1 MNLRNSAEL
10 TGVFSS
16 RLTSRQSHFCARSQG
31 DLLATY
37 GSRTPARN
45 AHRIWNRGKPLH
57 FNDVL
62 QVVVGRDPTVASN
75 GLSSS
80 IETPLGGVAGAGRW
94 CAAGG
99 RCGCRRVLFNRVTG
113 RTACGA
119 RPLRIRSAPAAAAE
133 QAPGARSC
141 GRAGHDQGEG
151 ARVICLHP
159 PLFAPTPIAIL
170 PPPHSQ
176 MRACSLHL
184 H

>member
-1 MNLRNSAEL
+1 MYNPSHRQPHRKQSRVARRASCSCEPAAEAQQP
-10 TGVFSS
+10 F
-16 RLTSRQSHFCARSQG
+16 HRSY
-31 DLLATY
+31 DLDFFRKAGRRAADL
-37 GSRTPARN
+37 
-45 AHRIWNRGKPLH
+45 
-57 FNDVL
+57 L

-99 RCGCRRVLFNRVTG
+99 RCGCRRVLFNQVTG
-113 RTACGA
+113 RTVCGA

>member
-1 MNLRNSAEL
+1 MFLILLPLILLSRCQRRYALHLRHSVVFFHLCHKHTCVHACTSMNH
-10 TGVFSS
+10 V
-16 RLTSRQSHFCARSQG
+16 SQLPRCP
-31 DLLATY
+31 DL
-37 GSRTPARN
+37 
-45 AHRIWNRGKPLH
+45 
-57 FNDVL
+57 L

-113 RTACGA
+113 RTVCGA